1 MSPSSQPST
10 LPSVDELSR
19 KTLRRGRVKIAKDDT
34 QAKLNRLRERGKR
47 DLYFLCTEI
56 LGYTALTTRVHQPIC
71 DFFVQKDCS
80 KGLYEQDEIKNR
92 LLLFPRGHFKTTI
105 DIADKIQW
113 ILNFPDI
120 RILFMSGKL
129 ELAERM
135 VYEMKQHFMANS
147 KFREIYPEFCPPQ
160 GADFGTTTEFVV
172 PNRTVIKR
180 EPTVSIS
187 TTDSIKAGSH
197 YDLIA
202 CDDLVNEVNS
212 LTREQI
218 EKVIEAYH
226 YTTPLLD
233 PGGYRDV
240 IGTRYDYSDLYGS
253 ILKGGTKDYLTLV
266 RSAWAIRPDGTRD
279 ILFPERFCDDDS
291 IHPHKS
297 NLSILQRDNPY
308 LFNCQYLNNPVN
320 ADTQHFTIDLMRKHI
335 IPLQQVPGLLRY
347 YMAWDLGFTAKS
359 TSDFS
364 VGAIGGYD
372 SQGRLFI
379 TDIIRGR
386 FAPSQIVDM
395 VYHGYKKWPVRRVGI
410 EDAGGSALLGAAI
423 DARARSLRTYMP
435 VDWIKVKRM
444 KDAKINR
451 VEGLEALL
459 REDKLYFSNSIGCLE
474 DLLAEFTM
482 FPKYKH
488 DDICDAVAHLL
499 NYRTMID
506 FDVPESQVELVTA
519 RVYSDDPILGCGFV
533 G

>member
-1 MSPSSQPST
+1 MLKTSSPTTKKLEAVLQ
-10 LPSVDELSR
+10 VEL
-19 KTLRRGRVKIAKDDT
+19 DYM
-34 QAKLNRLRERGKR
+34 RERGKR
-47 DLYFLCTEI
+47 DLFFLAKSI
-56 LGYTALTTRVHQPIC
+56 LGYKDLTTRVHQPIC
-71 DFFVQKDCS
+71 DFFIQKDATKS
-80 KGLYEQDEIKNR
+80 MYEQDTIKNR
-92 LLLFPRGHFKTTI
+92 LLLFPRGHFKTTL

-135 VYEMKQHFMANS
+135 VYEMKQHFQGNQT
-147 KFREIYPEFCPPQ
+147 FRELYPEFCPPE
-160 GADFGTTTEFVV
+160 GADWGTTSEFVV
-172 PNRTVIKR
+172 PNRKAIKR

-187 TTDSIKAGSH
+187 TSDSVKAGSH
-197 YDLIA
+197 YDIIA

-212 LTREQI
+212 LTRDQI
-218 EKVIEAYH
+218 EKVVEAFH

-240 IGTRYDYSDLYGS
+240 IGTRYDYSDLYGTLIKS
-253 ILKGGTKDYLTLV
+253 SESDWLTLI
-266 RSAWAIRPDGTRD
+266 RAAWGVRPDGTHD
-279 ILFPERFCDDDS
+279 ILFSERFCDDSCID
-291 IHPHKS
+291 PHKS
-297 NLSILQRDNPY
+297 NLSSLQRDNPY

-320 ADTQHFTIDLMRKHI
+320 ADTQHFTLDLMRKHI
-335 IPLQQVPGLLRY
+335 IPLTQVPGQLRY

-372 SQGRLFI
+372 QHGRLFI

-386 FAPSQIVDM
+386 YAPSQVVDM
-395 VYHGYKKWPVRRVGI
+395 IIHGYKKWPVRRVGI
-410 EDAGGSALLGAAI
+410 EEAGGSLLLGPAI
-423 DARARSLRTYMP
+423 EARSRTLRLYMP
-435 VDWIKVKRM
+435 LDWVKVKRM
-444 KDAKINR
+444 KDAKIQR

-459 REDKLYFSNSIGCLE
+459 REDKLYFSASIGCLE
-474 DLLAEFTM
+474 DLLQEFTM

-499 NYRTMID
+499 HYRHMID
-506 FDVPESQVELVTA
+506 YEIPDSQVELTMVKT
-519 RVYSDDPILGCGFV
+519 YSDDPILGAGMV